1 MRERMNAESRVFS
14 RFDLSVR
21 RTLSPATLTFSSVRS
36 LIKDFERR
44 TPTDRLVCAFFSV
57 YPNVPLII
65 KSVGF
70 TEPDLIVF
78 WCQTNSAV
86 ETNVVLDISQLNL
99 ALSSVP
105 ALDNLPARRPIG
117 FELAERVRR

>member
-1 MRERMNAESRVFS
+1 MNAESRVFS
-14 RFDLSVR
+14 RFDSGVS
-21 RTLSPATLTFSSVRS
+21 RTLSPVTLTFSSVRL
-36 LIKDFERR
+36 LIEDFERR
-44 TPTDRLVCAFFSV
+44 TPADRIVCAFFPV

-78 WCQTNSAV
+78 WCQTTTAV

-105 ALDNLPARRPIG
+105 ALDSLPARRPIG
-117 FELAERVRR
+117 FELMGRVQR

>member
-1 MRERMNAESRVFS
+1 MNAESKLFS
-14 RFDLSVR
+14 RFDSSVQ
-21 RTLSPATLTFSSVRS
+21 RTMSPATLTFSSVRS
-36 LIKDFERR
+36 LIKDFERH
-44 TPTDRLVCAFFSV
+44 TPADRMVCAFFSA

-105 ALDNLPARRPIG
+105 ARGNLPARRPIG
-117 FELAERVRR
+117 FESTEQARR